1 MTLGLNLNP
10 TTDTQ
15 NKGGK
20 NAILD
25 SYIFRA
31 NMAAFSA
38 IIFNQTEDPL
48 LQLLILFIQYS
59 QELAEIRGLDLMME
73 KLIETKRTVGS
84 QTRE

>member
-1 MTLGLNLNP
+1 MYDLEAQSQSHGRQ
-10 TTDTQ
+10 TQ
-15 NKGGK
+15 KGEK

-38 IIFNQTEDPL
+38 IGFNQTEDPL

-59 QELAEIRGLDLMME
+59 QELA
-73 KLIETKRTVGS
+73 
-84 QTRE
+84 